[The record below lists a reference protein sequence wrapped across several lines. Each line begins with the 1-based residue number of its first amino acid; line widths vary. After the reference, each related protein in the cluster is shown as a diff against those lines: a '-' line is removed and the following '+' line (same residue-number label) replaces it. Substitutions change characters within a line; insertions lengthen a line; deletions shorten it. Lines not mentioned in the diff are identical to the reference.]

1 MEFDVDRPVIVTRL
15 GVFDSGSDGLFL
27 PISARLYNRDNQQV
41 VASMNFDPGDDGEL
55 VDGSRLKNLPVPL
68 PLPAGFHGMIVA
80 SGYGAGEPNAN
91 GQGVDIGL
99 TTFDGACLTFVGT
112 SRYDPD
118 PTGYATIVDGG
129 PANRYAAGT
138 FAFEPD
144 LPPAGLTIIRDAAGV
159 RLDWTDLTGSL
170 EKSPNLRSD
179 SWLLVPAATP
189 GVVLPVTPPGEYFRL
204 TR

>member
-41 VASMNFDPGDDGEL
+41 VASLDFAPGDDGEL
-55 VDGSRLKNLPVPL
+55 VDGSRFKSLTLPL
-68 PLPAGFHGMIVA
+68 PLAAGFHGMIVA
-80 SGYGAGEPNAN
+80 SGYGAGESNGNA
-91 GQGVDIGL
+91 GGTDLGL
-99 TTFDGACLTFVGT
+99 TTFGGACLRFVGT
-112 SRYDPD
+112 SRYDVD
-118 PTGYATIVDGG
+118 PTGYATVADTG

-144 LPPAGLTIIRDAAGV
+144 LPPDGLTINRDPAGV
-159 RLDWTDLTGSL
+159 RLDWTDLSGSL
-170 EKSPNLRSD
+170 ERNPDLRTG
-179 SWLLVPAATP
+179 SWSLVPAATP
-189 GVVLPVTPPGEYFRL
+189 GIVRPVTPPGEFFRI